1 MKRIIIVLLLTLVV
15 LGGALPTFAQS
26 GAVASV
32 NTGSLNVRTGPGMQF
47 GSVATLPFGFGVQLV
62 ARNSVGNWVLIQLT
76 NGVTG
81 WVNVNYLFTQYP
93 VRSLPVTD
101 EAVEATVTPT
111 ATNTGAVNLNVRNGP
126 STDNAIIASVPLGT
140 RFVLIGRSYDSRW
153 ALVQLPN
160 GTQGWVAATA
170 LDATV
175 PVRSL
180 ALADGSVFVPNA
192 PTYPPSQPSYPGT
205 GTTTTYT
212 VKPGDTLYGIAI
224 AYGTTTQTLA
234 QLNNIW
240 NPNLIYA
247 GQQLLIPV

>member
-1 MKRIIIVLLLTLVV
+1 MKRLIMVLLLVVVV
-15 LGGALPTFAQS
+15 LGAAVPAFAQ

-32 NTGSLNVRTGPGMQF
+32 NTGSLNVRTGPGMQY
-47 GSVATLPFGFGVQLV
+47 GSVATLPFGFGVQMV
-62 ARNSVGNWVLIQLT
+62 ARNSVGNWVLIELT

-81 WVNVNYLFTQYP
+81 WVNVNYLFTQFP

-111 ATNTGAVNLNVRNGP
+111 ATNTGALNLNVRNGP

-140 RFVLIGRSYDSRW
+140 RFVLLGRSYDSQW
-153 ALVQLPN
+153 ALVRLPN
-160 GTQGWVAATA
+160 NTQGWVTA
-170 LDATV
+170 SSLDATV

-192 PTYPPSQPSYPGT
+192 PTWPPTAPSYPGT
-205 GTTTTYT
+205 GSTTTYI
-212 VKPGDTLYGIAI
+212 VKPGDTLFAI
-224 AYGTTTQTLA
+224 ALSYGTTTNA
-234 QLNNIW
+234 IAALNNIW

-247 GQQLLIPV
+247 GQQLLIPA

>member
-1 MKRIIIVLLLTLVV
+1 MKRLIMVLLLVVVV
-15 LGGALPTFAQS
+15 LGAAVPAFAQD
-26 GAVASV
+26 AVASV

-47 GSVATLPFGFGVQLV
+47 GSVATLPFGFGVQMV

-81 WVNVNYLFTQYP
+81 WVNVNYLFTQFP

-111 ATNTGAVNLNVRNGP
+111 ATNTGALNLNVRNGP

-140 RFVLIGRSYDSRW
+140 RFVLVGRSYDSLW
-153 ALVQLPN
+153 ALVRLPN
-160 GTQGWVAATA
+160 NTQGCVTA
-170 LDATV
+170 SSLDATV

-192 PTYPPSQPSYPGT
+192 PTYPPAGPSYPGNPGNT
-205 GTTTTYT
+205 ATYV
-212 VKPGDTLYGIAI
+212 VKPGDTLYAIAL
-224 AYGTTTQTLA
+224 AYGTTINALSA
-234 QLNNIW
+234 LNHIW

-247 GQQLLIPV
+247 GQQILVPA

>member
-1 MKRIIIVLLLTLVV
+1 MKRLIMVLLLVVVV
-15 LGGALPTFAQS
+15 LGAAVPAFAQ

-32 NTGSLNVRTGPGMQF
+32 NTGSLNVRTGPGMQY
-47 GSVATLPFGFGVQLV
+47 GSVATLPFGFGVQMV
-62 ARNSVGNWVLIQLT
+62 ARNSVGNWVLIELT

-81 WVNVNYLFTQYP
+81 WVNVNYLFTQFP

-111 ATNTGAVNLNVRNGP
+111 ATNTGALNLNVRNGP

-140 RFVLIGRSYDSRW
+140 RFVLLGRSYDSQW
-153 ALVQLPN
+153 ALVRLPN
-160 GTQGWVAATA
+160 NTQGWVTA
-170 LDATV
+170 SSLDATV

-192 PTYPPSQPSYPGT
+192 PTWPPTAPSYPGT
-205 GTTTTYT
+205 GSTTTYI
-212 VKPGDTLYGIAI
+212 VKPGDTLFAIAL
-224 AYGTTTQTLA
+224 AYGTTTNA
-234 QLNNIW
+234 IAALNNIW

-247 GQQLLIPV
+247 GQQLLIPA